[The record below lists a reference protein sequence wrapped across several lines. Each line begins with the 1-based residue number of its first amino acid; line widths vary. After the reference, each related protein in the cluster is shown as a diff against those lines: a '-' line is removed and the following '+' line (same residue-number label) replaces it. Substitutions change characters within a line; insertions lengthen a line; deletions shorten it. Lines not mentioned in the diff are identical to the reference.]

1 MITGVWGLAF
11 LVAALAGG
19 YGVLVLHSP
28 NNIWTGWIIQIAAI
42 IGALR
47 FTKWYP
53 EAVRARVRTGRPPS
67 EHHVRSLL
75 TPLAG
80 RLVPVGIVALIFDG
94 GPVWLGIALIVVGV
108 IAVRALRALA
118 K

>member
-1 MITGVWGLAF
+1 VRIPVRVPLGRPPRSERP
-11 LVAALAGG
+11 
-19 YGVLVLHSP
+19 LHGP
-28 NNIWTGWIIQIAAI
+28 NNIWTGWIIRIAAI
-42 IGALR
+42 IGTLR

-80 RLVPVGIVALIFDG
+80 LLVPVGIVALIFDG

-108 IAVRALRALA
+108 VAVRALRAPA